1 MAENSFTVL
10 YFAAAR
16 TETGVHK
23 EVIPLPPSS
32 PGIPLSQLADL
43 LVDRHPDTKLRE
55 VLDISSWSVNE
66 EMVDDDQAH
75 HVVLKGGE
83 EVGVICPGVL
93 VPGSRRNMAAT
104 KDSPII
110 LYDLASQNNTP
121 WSPNTYK
128 TRLALIHKG
137 LPFRVEYVSYPDI
150 APLMQKLGAAPAHP
164 GGKFPYTVPV
174 IADPSSEPGGEPIY
188 VPDSWAISLYLERT
202 YPPPKY
208 PSLFPHGAIAVN
220 RAMSATIGRTAYNA
234 IADTAIALIGTN
246 HILDD
251 RGHEYF
257 MRTREEGFGK
267 PLVELLKE
275 EEPKWST
282 EIREAWAT
290 LGKLLDLNGPMDQ
303 VGPFVLGKEI
313 SNADFMIAGVLV
325 WLRRAEGPEGH
336 RWKELFEWDGGRWAK
351 IWQAIEELETKSTE
365 V

>member
-1 MAENSFTVL
+1 MLGAFL
-10 YFAAAR
+10 
-16 TETGVHK
+16 GH
-23 EVIPLPPSS
+23 
-32 PGIPLSQLADL
+32 ADVYKHTL
-43 LVDRHPDTKLRE
+43 
-55 VLDISSWSVNE
+55 I
-66 EMVDDDQAH
+66 
-75 HVVLKGGE
+75 
-83 EVGVICPGVL
+83 PGVL